1 MCPTRIRELKM
12 AENTNKNGLG
22 IAAFVVALVG
32 FLLTLV
38 PLIRV
43 VGAIICLI
51 GFILAVIGVFKK
63 PRILSIIGIVLAI
76 AGCVIYYV
84 KWHQL
89 KVAIEAAAAS
99 IN

>member
-1 MCPTRIRELKM
+1 M

-22 IAAFVVALVG
+22 IAAFVVALIG

-43 VGAIICLI
+43 VGAIICGI
-51 GFILAVIGVFKK
+51 AFILALIGVFKK
-63 PRILSIIGIVLAI
+63 PRTMAIIGLVLSI
-76 AGCVIYYV
+76 AGCVIYYI

-89 KVAIEAAAAS
+89 KVAVEAALT
-99 IN
+99 NME

>member
-1 MCPTRIRELKM
+1 M

-22 IAAFVVALVG
+22 VAAFVVALIG

-43 VGAIICLI
+43 VGAIICII
-51 GFILAVIGVFKK
+51 GLILAVVGVFKK
-63 PRILSIIGIVLAI
+63 PRLLSILGILFAI

-89 KVAIEAAAAS
+89 KVALETAAQ
-99 IN
+99 NWE

>member
-76 AGCVIYYV
+76 AGCIIYYV

-89 KVAIEAAAAS
+89 KVAIESAAAS
-99 IN
+99 MN

>member
-1 MCPTRIRELKM
+1 M

-22 IAAFVVALVG
+22 VAGFVVALVG

-43 VGAIICLI
+43 VGAIICII
-51 GFILAVIGVFKK
+51 GFILALIAVFKK
-63 PRILSIIGIVLAI
+63 PRILAIIGIALSI
-76 AGCVIYYV
+76 AGWVIYYV

-89 KVAIEAAAAS
+89 KVALETAVQ
-99 IN
+99 NMD